1 MVDLKQNTINS
12 MTSQQQ
18 IDAIR
23 KLEQIVI
30 MLIGREKAEELKP
43 QPALKLPEIETQTN

>member
-1 MVDLKQNTINS
+1 MVDLKTNTFDTL
-12 MTSQQQ
+12 TSQQQ

-30 MLIGREKAEELKP
+30 TLIGREKAEELKP
-43 QPALKLPEIETQTN
+43 QSALKLPTIKTQTN